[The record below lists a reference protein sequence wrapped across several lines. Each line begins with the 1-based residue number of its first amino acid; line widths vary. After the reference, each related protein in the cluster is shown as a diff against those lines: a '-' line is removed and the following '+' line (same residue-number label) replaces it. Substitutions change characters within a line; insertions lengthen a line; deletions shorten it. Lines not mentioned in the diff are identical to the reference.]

1 MSLLLIFTIIV
12 IVASVFYF
20 IQGMLISRKTRKL
33 HEKHLKALEDS
44 LETHKRVSKDYERM
58 LNHNRTLLNKEL

>member
-12 IVASVFYF
+12 IVSCVIYF

-33 HEKHLKALEDS
+33 HKKHLKALEDS
-44 LETHKRVSKDYERM
+44 LEVHKRVSEDYERM
-58 LNHNRTLLNKEL
+58 LKHNRTLLNKEL

>member
-1 MSLLLIFTIIV
+1 MSLLLIFTVIV

-20 IQGMLISRKTRKL
+20 VQGMLISRKTRKL

-58 LNHNRTLLNKEL
+58 LNNNRTLLNKEL